1 MAQMRTSHADA
12 AQLTF
17 IAFDLL
23 HQTGVDVR
31 GSPLSRANARLV
43 DA

>member
-1 MAQMRTSHADA
+1 MRASHPDA

-17 IAFDLL
+17 IAVDVL

-31 GSPLSRANARLV
+31 GLALSRAHARLV
-43 DA
+43 DT